1 MDKKIR
7 VGPSLLAADF
17 SNLEKEIKRSA
28 AAGADFLHC
37 DIMDGHFVPNISF
50 GPAIVKDI
58 RKITDLTLDVHLMIK
73 EPEKYIERFIDA
85 GSDIITIHIEAA
97 KEPRK
102 LLEDIKSAGLKA
114 GVSLNPETPVEALND
129 ILDITD
135 IILIMTVHP
144 GFGGQSFI
152 EECLPKIDGL
162 SKMFNQDI
170 EVDGGINDITAK
182 KAIEAGANMIVA
194 GTYLFKSDNM
204 KEDIE
209 KIRCH
214 KK

>member
-1 MDKKIR
+1 MNKKIL

-17 SNLEKEIKRSA
+17 SNLESEIKRSV

-73 EPEKYIERFIDA
+73 KPEKYLERFIDS
-85 GSDIITIHIEAA
+85 GSDIITIHIETA

-114 GVSLNPETPVEALND
+114 GVSLNPETPVEELKD
-129 ILDITD
+129 VLDLTDMILV
-135 IILIMTVHP
+135 MTVHP

-152 EECLPKIDGL
+152 DECLLKINAI
-162 SKMFNQDI
+162 SKMFDQDI
-170 EVDGGINDITAK
+170 EVDGGINDATAK

-194 GTYLFKSDNM
+194 GTYLFKSNNM

-209 KIRCH
+209 KIKCR